1 MSNGTTALLIGRTMI
16 TSNLRHLRLFI
27 AVVDLRT
34 LTAAADAC
42 GVTQPAATHAL
53 HRLEGL
59 AGGALISRTA
69 NGVFLTD
76 RGQVLVAR
84 VRRAFDLLD
93 PALSDIA
100 PQLPRRVTLPQLQ
113 ALVAT
118 AEAENFTLAA
128 RQMRLSQPT
137 VHRAVAT
144 LEREIGRPLFD
155 RTVYGLVPTR
165 ACRSLVRA
173 ARLMVA
179 ELQQAATELAELDGD
194 EGGLIVIGALPLSR
208 TAILPGALARF
219 RGVRPNTRVAIH
231 DGLYDELLS
240 SLRSG
245 RIDMLLG
252 ALRDPLPIEDVE
264 QETLFEDRLAIVA
277 RPGHPM
283 ERRSNLSASDLS
295 GFGWVVP
302 RAGTPAHK
310 QFSSMFAE
318 AGLPQP
324 QSQIESGSV
333 LLMRELL
340 GQSDLLG
347 CIPAAQ
353 AHAELRRGLLKRLAV
368 DFQPPGRRIGLTL
381 RAGWK
386 PTVGQ
391 RLMLDAIRQTAEERR
406 TMEPED
412 GGS

>member
-1 MSNGTTALLIGRTMI
+1 MI
-16 TSNLRHLRLFI
+16 TSNLRHLRLFL

-53 HRLEGL
+53 HRLETL
-59 AGGALISRTA
+59 SGGALISRTV

-76 RGQVLVAR
+76 RGQVLAGR
-84 VRRAFDLLD
+84 IRRAFDLLD

-113 ALVAT
+113 AIIAT

-128 RQMRLSQPT
+128 RQMQLSQPT

-155 RTVYGLVPTR
+155 RTGFGLVPTR

-179 ELQQAATELAELDGD
+179 ELLQAATDLAELDGD

-208 TAILPGALARF
+208 TALLPGALARF
-219 RGVRPNTRVAIH
+219 RKVRRNTRVAIY

-252 ALRDPLPIEDVE
+252 ALRDPPPIDDIE
-264 QETLFEDRLAIVA
+264 QEFLFEDRLAIVS
-277 RPGHPM
+277 RPGHPLAH
-283 ERRSNLSASDLS
+283 RRSLSASELVR
-295 GFGWVVP
+295 FGWVVP
-302 RAGTPAHK
+302 RAGTPVHK
-310 QFSSMFAE
+310 QFSSMFIE

-324 QSQIESGSV
+324 QSLIESGSV
-333 LLMRELL
+333 LMMRELL
-340 GQSDLLG
+340 GQSELLG

-353 AHAELRRGLLKRLAV
+353 AHAELQRGLLKRLDVA
-368 DFQPPGRRIGLTL
+368 FHPPGRQIGITL
-381 RAGWK
+381 RSGWK

-406 TMEPED
+406 SMEAGD
-412 GGS
+412 GG